1 MIDRGHSMRLRLMNY
16 AVINV
21 TRCHVYLMNP
31 HIICTSLQSRDAI
44 MQFLSDRS
52 QYFCKF
58 RCDISVESRKEREN
72 EMSLKS
78 ADLSWTLVP
87 KKIVF
92 VNR

>member
-1 MIDRGHSMRLRLMNY
+1 MRLRLMNH

-21 TRCHVYLMNP
+21 TRCHDVYLMNP

-44 MQFLSDRS
+44 MQFLNRS
-52 QYFCKF
+52 HYFCKF
-58 RCDISVESRKEREN
+58 RCDISVESRKEKK
-72 EMSLKS
+72 MSLKS